1 MQGDVLGVV
10 FVYTYVAVLILSTEK
25 VIAKKYPVASRK
37 ILHILTGNIAFILP
51 LFETREIMAFV
62 AAGPFI
68 VFTFLMSPYSP
79 LKSFRGKT
87 SQAGHSFGLVY
98 YAIAWT
104 VLAYLFF
111 DHKVIIAVGI
121 LSMSYGDGLA
131 SLVGVRF
138 GKKKYQVVHDVKS
151 FIGSFAMFVCTFI
164 VLLVAVFFYQVSF
177 SYHLLLVA
185 VVIAWVAM
193 FVEGVTPFGLDNLSV
208 PFITAV
214 LFWFFVI
221 M

>member
-10 FVYTYVAVLILSTEK
+10 FVYTYVAVLILITEK
-25 VIAKKYPVASRK
+25 IIAKKYPVASRK